1 MLCWRGFKIHWLV
14 LAAVLVIVLLPF
26 DDCVSFALDEYGID
40 PADMML
46 QESSLSA
53 PVHNQQ
59 RRLQSSDPIVPEDDV
74 SSLLFH
80 PPL

>member
-1 MLCWRGFKIHWLV
+1 MLCSRGFKISWLV

-40 PADMML
+40 LADMML
-46 QESSLSA
+46 QESNLSA
-53 PVHNQQ
+53 PVHTKQ
-59 RRLQSSDPIVPEDDV
+59 RRLPSSDPIVPDDDV